1 MVLGAAA
8 GLAGLGLAIVSLLA
22 LVVGGTGAAA
32 IYTSATLLAALW
44 MIVAPLLAALLPRR
58 GQRQSSPVPHL
69 LGAAIL
75 PAAMIAGLV
84 IAQLLLPAG
93 A

>member
-44 MIVAPLLAALLPRR
+44 MIAAPLLPRR

>member
-1 MVLGAAA
+1 MERTESMFQLGIA
-8 GLAGLGLAIVSLLA
+8 
-22 LVVGGTGAAA
+22 
-32 IYTSATLLAALW
+32 
-44 MIVAPLLAALLPRR
+44 APLLAALLPRR
-58 GQRQSSPVPHL
+58 GKQQSSPVSHL